1 MKIMNEEEL
10 PEIIIFEC
18 AICDDYTEHEI
29 LKGRFGKAS
38 VSGTFRCADCGTID
52 NTTIRLPE
60 ELQVKVLFSDGDR
73 TTVTETVLMS
83 NEVIEIGDEFFLD
96 SGERVRVT
104 KIEVKAGRMTKRIP
118 APRIESLWVKQ
129 FGVINVKFS
138 INDNHRT
145 IAKMIEAE
153 PEDTFTV
160 GMTVPFE
167 DFDCYVHA
175 IKTKHRLIRHGSAE
189 AKDITRIY
197 GKIRK
202 KQYAVMDFDDE

>member
-1 MKIMNEEEL
+1 MNEEEL
-10 PEIIIFEC
+10 PEIIIYEC

-38 VSGTFRCADCGTID
+38 VSGTFKCIDCGTVEA
-52 NTTIRLPE
+52 TTIRLPE
-60 ELQVKVLFSDGDR
+60 ELPVKVLYSDGDE
-73 TTVTETVLMS
+73 TIVTQTILMS

-96 SGERVRVT
+96 TGERVRVT
-104 KIEVKAGRMTKRIP
+104 KIEVTSGRTTKRIP
-118 APRIESLWVKQ
+118 APRIKSLWVKQ

-160 GMTVPFE
+160 GMMVPFE

-175 IKTKHRLIRHGSAE
+175 IKTKARLIRHGSAE
-189 AKDITRIY
+189 AKEITRIY

-202 KQYAVMDFDDE
+202 KQYAVMDFDDDE